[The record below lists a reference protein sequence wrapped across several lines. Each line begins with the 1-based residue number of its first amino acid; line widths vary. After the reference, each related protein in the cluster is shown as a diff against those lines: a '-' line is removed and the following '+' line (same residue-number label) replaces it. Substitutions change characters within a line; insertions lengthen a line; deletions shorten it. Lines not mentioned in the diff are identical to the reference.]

1 MLLPAD
7 RHHARANGTAGA
19 RKHASNSRV
28 KTKRCDAH
36 KTRREP
42 LSEQSSSPEDPW
54 LPQMPIFQIDDD
66 VNFQKKVRFVNRYA
80 SRLSRRIQKMEKDSA
95 VQDEWRTLAE
105 IINRFFMVMTVVG
118 FSLTALLFYLLAAP
132 RQ

>member
-1 MLLPAD
+1 
-7 RHHARANGTAGA
+7 
-19 RKHASNSRV
+19 
-28 KTKRCDAH
+28 
-36 KTRREP
+36 
-42 LSEQSSSPEDPW
+42 
-54 LPQMPIFQIDDD
+54 MPIFQIDDD